1 LEEERKVFKKSLF
14 PFVPSQKTGIIR
26 AINPNTYAM
35 QNSFLAIAQRKKKLR
50 CEKFLEEMNKV
61 IPWEEFLDTI
71 KPFYKD
77 AEVGRKRKKLKMM
90 LKIYFLQ
97 QWYNLSDPGAEE
109 AIYDR
114 NSFQKFLEIDLL
126 SEDVPDETTILNFRH
141 LLEENN
147 LQKDFFYTTA
157 NLLEENGL
165 IMKEGTSVDATII
178 AASSSTKNKDKKRDP
193 EMRSTKKGNEWH
205 FGMKAHIGVESKNGF
220 VHSLETSSANI
231 HDRDVLEDLLHGEEK
246 IVIGDKGYYKQDEKS
261 KMRKKGVCCGI
272 MDRAKRGAK
281 LSNAQKKRNKKLASA
296 RARVEFPFKILKDQ
310 WKYTKTK
317 YKGLFK
323 NTMQLYA
330 LFSLINLYRARKL
343 LVT

>member
-1 LEEERKVFKKSLF
+1 
-14 PFVPSQKTGIIR
+14 
-26 AINPNTYAM
+26 M
-35 QNSFLAIAQRKKKLR
+35 QSSFLVLAQRKKELK
-50 CEKFLEEMNKV
+50 CERFLKEMNEV
-61 IPWEEFLDTI
+61 IPWQELLDEI
-71 KPFYKD
+71 KPYYTDKKL
-77 AEVGRKRKKLKMM
+77 GRKRVDLKML

-126 SEDVPDETTILNFRH
+126 SENVPDETTILNFRH
-141 LLEENN
+141 LLEEHK
-147 LQKDFFYTTA
+147 LQEKFFGIVAT
-157 NLLEENGL
+157 LLEEKGF

-178 AASSSTKNKDKKRDP
+178 ASPSSTKNQKKERDP
-193 EMRSTKKGNEWH
+193 EMKSCKKGNNWH

-220 VHSLETSSANI
+220 IHSLETTSANV
-231 HDRDVLEDLLHGEEK
+231 HDRDVMEDLLHGEEK
-246 IVIGDKGYYKQDEKS
+246 IILGDKGYYKQDEKTQ
-261 KMRKKGVCCGI
+261 MRKDGVYCGI
-272 MDRAKRGAK
+272 IDKAKRGHK
-281 LSNAQKKRNKKLASA
+281 LSHKQNKRNKKIASA
-296 RARVEFPFKILKDQ
+296 RAKVEFPFKVLKDQ

-323 NTMQLYA
+323 NTMQLYT